1 LGGIYLNFAH
11 ITDVG
16 KVRDNNED
24 CYYVDENKGL
34 FIVADGM
41 GGHNAGEIAS
51 RYAIKFFCAHFYSLI
66 DEDDNED
73 HIESYIDRS
82 VRFANS
88 KLYEISKDIK
98 SLDGMGTTLTILYL
112 YKGKAYIGNVGD
124 SRVYFVND
132 VLNQITTDHSL
143 VEELLKKGEIT
154 EEEARNHPQRNIIT
168 QAVGSDSGVEIQLIS
183 MPYEGEKVLL
193 ATDGLTNLVE
203 DFEIYDLITSNSL
216 EESCGK
222 LVNLANDRGGN
233 DNITVVIFED
243 FRFVGGNR

>member
-1 LGGIYLNFAH
+1 MNFAH

-16 KVRDNNED
+16 KVRENNED
-24 CYYVDENKGL
+24 FYYVDIDKGL

-51 RYAIKFFCAHFYSLI
+51 RYAIKFFCNHFYSLI
-66 DEDDNED
+66 DEDDNEE
-73 HIESYIDRS
+73 HVETYIDRS
-82 VRFANS
+82 VRFANK

-98 SLDGMGTTLTILYL
+98 SLDGMGTTLTVLYL
-112 YKGKAYIGNVGD
+112 YKGKAYIANVGD

-132 VLNQITTDHSL
+132 ILDQITTDHSL

-154 EEEARNHPQRNIIT
+154 EEEARNHPQKNIIT
-168 QAVGSDSGVEIQLIS
+168 QAVGSDSAVDIQLIT
-183 MPYEGEKVLL
+183 MAYEGEKVVL

-203 DFEIYDLITSNSL
+203 DPEIYDMIISNSL
-216 EESCGK
+216 EDSCSK
-222 LVNLANDRGGN
+222 LVKLANDRGGN
-233 DNITVVIFED
+233 DNITIVIFED